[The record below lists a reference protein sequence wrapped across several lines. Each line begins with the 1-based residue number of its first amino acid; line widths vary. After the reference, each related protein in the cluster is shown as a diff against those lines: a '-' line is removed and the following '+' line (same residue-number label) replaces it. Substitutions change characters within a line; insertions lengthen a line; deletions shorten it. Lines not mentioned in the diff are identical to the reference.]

1 MLNAATDWVVLARM
15 LRPQGRRGEL
25 LAELWTDFPETLK
38 ERAELYLAP
47 ASFSGDL
54 RSSDHASVRLAEV
67 LNLWMPGGK
76 NLGRVVLEFA
86 GVSSISDAEKLV
98 GLDLLTPA
106 TNRPRLNEDE
116 VYVSDLVGSTLSA
129 DGSVVGTVIDV
140 HFPTSPDGRQ
150 RLSEAAPLLV
160 VTSSSGEELL
170 IPFVKKF
177 LLTID
182 LENKQITMELPTGLV
197 DLNRSLGESEKP
209 SDSDE
214 SEPVA

>member
-1 MLNAATDWVVLARM
+1 MLKSATDWVVLARM
-15 LRPQGRRGEL
+15 LRTQGRRGEL

-38 ERAELYLAP
+38 DRGELYLAP
-47 ASFSGDL
+47 ADFRGDP
-54 RSSDHASVRLAEV
+54 RISDPASVRLAQV

-86 GVSSISDAEKLV
+86 GVSNISDAEKLV
-98 GLDLLTPA
+98 GLELLTPA
-106 TNRPRLNEDE
+106 TNRPRLEEDE

-129 DGSVVGTVIDV
+129 GGSIVGTIIDV

-160 VTSSSGEELL
+160 VTSNSGEELL

-177 LLTID
+177 LLTVD
-182 LENKQITMELPTGLV
+182 LENKQITMELPPGLTE
-197 DLNRSLGESEKP
+197 LNQSLATSEN
-209 SDSDE
+209 SSGSDE